1 MAETYKFISDINV
14 RQQNWTSKVIVAE
27 KYVAKTSHNHRT
39 RYQNM
44 VLIDMQPLYMLPF
57 SSHFRKF
64 PDVLGVVIDM
74 LPKKIVQTKYNT
86 ESCIQDLVLVN
97 EKAKVRVQV
106 QDYTGLINAN
116 MIGDTAESFM
126 QCSSQRLMEITE
138 QGYHNILTT
147 IRTHTEK
154 EHFLYLKAM
163 KNSNKST
170 NMRYDVIFMLDSMLD
185 TEITTNEE
193 ELPVTAVILQ
203 ENFSQPPENNISY
216 SSVKDTQ
223 PHTFLQFSKE
233 FGVQDNTNFILPP
246 DIARH
251 NGSVYGNNYK

>member
-1 MAETYKFISDINV
+1 
-14 RQQNWTSKVIVAE
+14 
-27 KYVAKTSHNHRT
+27 
-39 RYQNM
+39 
-44 VLIDMQPLYMLPF
+44 
-57 SSHFRKF
+57 
-64 PDVLGVVIDM
+64 
-74 LPKKIVQTKYNT
+74 
-86 ESCIQDLVLVN
+86 
-97 EKAKVRVQV
+97 
-106 QDYTGLINAN
+106 

-138 QGYHNILTT
+138 QGYHNILNT
-147 IRTHTEK
+147 IQTYTAK

-246 DIARH
+246 DIARD